1 MVINVKDLVTGCD
14 TNAQGDV
21 VRIAIQEALTSFNEI
36 ELSFSGFAGATT
48 SFVNSAF
55 LDLLDTMSF
64 DEIKQRIRVTR
75 SSRQI
80 NSLIKDSLTHAA
92 EKMYHAA

>member
-21 VRIAIQEALTSFNEI
+21 VRVAIQEALISLNEI
-36 ELSFSGFAGATT
+36 ELSFSGFTGATT

-75 SSRQI
+75 SSCQI
-80 NSLIKDSLTHAA
+80 NSLIKDSLTHAV
-92 EKMYHAA
+92 EKMHHAA